1 MLNLKAYIRDIPDF
15 PEKGVIFKDITP
27 LLKEPEMFKAAVDR
41 MCSFLKDKRVDLLA
55 SAEARG
61 FIFASAMAYKL
72 GVGFIPI
79 RKPGKLPYKTI
90 SMQYTLEYGTNEVE
104 IHEDAVKPGQRV
116 VIVDDVLATGGT
128 VKALASLIKKLDG
141 TVTDMVFLIEL
152 EFLKARELLKGYN
165 IFSVMKY

>member
-27 LLKEPEMFKAAVDR
+27 LLKEPEMFKMAVDR

-128 VKALASLIKKLDG
+128 VKALANLIKKLDG

-152 EFLKARELLKGYN
+152 EFLKARDLLKGYN
-165 IFSVMKY
+165 ISSVMKY